1 MNEYK
6 GTALNVICVLSQTLP
21 QIMRKSDFFKKQTIQ
36 QMIAM
41 VASVNMSTELQEWQE
56 DLADSTV

>member
-1 MNEYK
+1 
-6 GTALNVICVLSQTLP
+6 
-21 QIMRKSDFFKKQTIQ
+21 MRKSDFFKKQTIQ